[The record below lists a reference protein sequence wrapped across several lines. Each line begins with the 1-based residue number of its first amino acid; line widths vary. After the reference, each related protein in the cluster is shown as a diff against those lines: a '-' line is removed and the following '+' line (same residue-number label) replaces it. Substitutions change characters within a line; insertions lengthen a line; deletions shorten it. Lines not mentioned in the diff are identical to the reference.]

1 MPDLGKYADTVIL
14 AYVVSF
20 IFLIGLTGLTWL
32 QSKRSK
38 RILAAEEARN
48 GK

>member
-1 MPDLGKYADTVIL
+1 MPDLGKYADTVFLSYLISFVCL
-14 AYVVSF
+14 A
-20 IFLIGLTGLTWL
+20 GLTALTWQ
-32 QSKRSK
+32 QSRRSK

>member
-14 AYVVSF
+14 AYIVSF
-20 IFLIGLTGLTWL
+20 ACLIGLTVATWA
-32 QSKRSK
+32 QSRRSK
-38 RILAAEEARN
+38 RILADEEARN

>member
-14 AYVVSF
+14 AYIVSF
-20 IFLIGLTGLTWL
+20 VFLIGLTVLTWL
-32 QSKRSK
+32 QSRRAK
-38 RILAAEEARN
+38 RILSAEEARN

>member
-14 AYVVSF
+14 AYIVSF
-20 IFLIGLTGLTWL
+20 VCLIGLSSITWL
-32 QSKRSK
+32 QSRRAKRM
-38 RILAAEEARN
+38 LAAEEAKN